1 MLGYSVGSSL
11 SASALEIGGKGDSG
25 TSAATVL
32 AFLTGALRL
41 ALAVAVL
48 RAGSFAGDVVRASLL
63 ARVARLARVA
73 VAWGVLMSFAAA
85 ALVVFPEA
93 LGLALMVALAGCSV
107 SFVARVAR
115 VVRVARATGLGAT
128 GLGATGLDATGLGTT
143 SSAGAWVAS
152 AALAVRLAG
161 CVAGFLVVGCFGEA
175 AMAGFTVL
183 VFLAAGATAAV
194 GASSCAGRERL
205 PVTRLGVGVGLDLGM
220 AAALPVAVLPW
231 ERVATMVLAGSLCT
245 RQKLCVLGAVACW
258 WW

>member
-1 MLGYSVGSSL
+1 
-11 SASALEIGGKGDSG
+11 
-25 TSAATVL
+25 
-32 AFLTGALRL
+32 
-41 ALAVAVL
+41 
-48 RAGSFAGDVVRASLL
+48 
-63 ARVARLARVA
+63 
-73 VAWGVLMSFAAA
+73 MSFAAA

-93 LGLALMVALAGCSV
+93 LGLALMVVLAGCSV

-115 VVRVARATGLGAT
+115 VVRVARATGLG
-128 GLGATGLDATGLGTT
+128 TT
-143 SSAGAWVAS
+143 SSAGGWVTS

-183 VFLAAGATAAV
+183 VFLAAEAAAAV

-245 RQKLCVLGAVACW
+245 RQKL
-258 WW
+258 

>member
-1 MLGYSVGSSL
+1 
-11 SASALEIGGKGDSG
+11 
-25 TSAATVL
+25 
-32 AFLTGALRL
+32 
-41 ALAVAVL
+41 
-48 RAGSFAGDVVRASLL
+48 
-63 ARVARLARVA
+63 
-73 VAWGVLMSFAAA
+73 MSFAAA

-93 LGLALMVALAGCSV
+93 LGLALMVVLAGCSV

-115 VVRVARATGLGAT
+115 VVRVARATGL
-128 GLGATGLDATGLGTT
+128 DATGLGTT
-143 SSAGAWVAS
+143 SSAGGWVTS

-183 VFLAAGATAAV
+183 VFLAAEAAAAV

-245 RQKLCVLGAVACW
+245 RQKL
-258 WW
+258 

>member
-128 GLGATGLDATGLGTT
+128 GLDATGLGTT

-231 ERVATMVLAGSLCT
+231 ERVATMVLADSLCT